1 MQQQSYICRHCGKEP
16 KKQNQMSL
24 SIHEIRCDKNPN
36 KNQNMSIPSRKG
48 KYRLDGPSE
57 ITQRKKACKLRKKM
71 CLETQTFECSYC
83 KKDFTSETFKKS
95 FSGLRIHESTCD
107 LNPDAVKIERKPF
120 SEETRKNLSEASK
133 GKKLSQEQKRKIS
146 EYMKLAVLNHPESY
160 TSANR
165 GRVKQIEVD
174 GLKLHGSWEVLF
186 YQWAK
191 EAGLLPERCLKSFS
205 YEWNGTRSYYPDF
218 YLPTLNLYIEVK
230 GYETEQDRAKWNHF
244 PERLIVLKKKEIEQ
258 IKKGTFRGLI

>member
-1 MQQQSYICRHCGKEP
+1 MGMEQTYTCRYCGKDS
-16 KKQNQMSL
+16 KKKNLMSL
-24 SIHEIRCDKNPN
+24 RIHEIRCDKNPE
-36 KNQNMSIPSRKG
+36 KKTNMKIPSRKG
-48 KYRLDGPSE
+48 KYKGSGPSK
-57 ITQRKKACKLRKKM
+57 ITQRKIATKNRKD
-71 CLETQTFECSYC
+71 ECIKTENFICIHC
-83 KKDFTSETFKKS
+83 KKDCKLEGFKSS
-95 FSGLRIHESTCD
+95 FASLSNHESQCTQ
-107 LNPDAVKIERKPF
+107 NPNRIINRKITEESRRKWRD
-120 SEETRKNLSEASK
+120 S
-133 GKKLSQEQKRKIS
+133 GKKQIWSDERRARHRTS
-146 EYMKLAVLNHPESY
+146 MKLTAKNYPESY

-174 GLKLHGSWEVLF
+174 GLKLHGNWEVLF

-191 EAGLLPERCLKSFS
+191 DAGFLPERCLKSFS